1 MLNMRV
7 LLFGLLAM
15 LANPAIAQRSEA
27 NNDDEIVVVGI
38 RNGDRVVDVNFDKVW
53 RNCAEC
59 KRALAK
65 LKALA
70 ETYQEESELAALMAG
85 GRHASDQAAMP
96 STIGT
101 WQRSS
106 ANMGPTTVAGLAA
119 ARSAETSRFVY
130 EHLYKKHVAPERA
143 KMMNYMQ
150 SFLDQ
155 LTPHVVKAAEQ
166 ERVERG
172 ARATLI
178 GRGRTK
184 VKAKRL
190 QRTDVTDAVIKRL
203 DAKDFTIVLPDP
215 KPSASAARK

>member
-1 MLNMRV
+1 MRIFLASV
-7 LLFGLLAM
+7 LILGLAHP
-15 LANPAIAQRSEA
+15 AVAQDTNPDE
-27 NNDDEIVVVGI
+27 EIVVVGI
-38 RNGDRVVDVNFDKVW
+38 RNGDRVVDVDFEKVW

-65 LKALA
+65 LKVLA
-70 ETYQEESELAALMAG
+70 QTYHDESELAALMAG
-85 GRHASDQAAMP
+85 GSHASDQTAVP
-96 STIGT
+96 SSIGT

-106 ANMGPTTVAGLAA
+106 ANAGPTTVAGLAA
-119 ARSAETSRFVY
+119 ARRAETSRVVY
-130 EHLYKKHVAPERA
+130 EHLYKKHVAPERT

-155 LTPHVVKAAEQ
+155 LTPHIVKAAEQ

-178 GRGRTK
+178 GKGRTK

-190 QRTDVTDAVIKRL
+190 VRTDVTNAVIKRL
-203 DAKDFTIVLPDP
+203 DATAFTIMLPDP
-215 KPSASAARK
+215 PPNQSAARK